1 MSRRKDREAALKVLF
16 QIENKTLAI
25 NKNTAYE
32 VLELKYDSFS
42 GQIVEGVVEH
52 EEELVSYITPHLKNW
67 TYDRLNKIDKVLL
80 KMASYEITY
89 KDTPIKVIVDEY
101 VELSKMYSDDDQYKF
116 IHGVISKLNQDKEK

>member
-42 GQIVEGVVEH
+42 GQIVEGVIEH

-67 TYDRLNKIDKVLL
+67 TYNRLNKIDKVLL

>member
-42 GQIVEGVVEH
+42 GQIVEGVIEH

>member
-80 KMASYEITY
+80 KMSSYEITY